1 MMKKEKQTGPRTAP
15 PPYRIR
21 VNAVSCGHRLVYE
34 TLDSIDEVWRSQDQK
49 SELSCFFQ
57 KLPIRRNYPGVI
69 LPGLLFLNKP
79 VFSCLRC

>member
-34 TLDSIDEVWRSQDQK
+34 TLDSIDEVWRSQDPK
-49 SELSCFFQ
+49 SELSCFFSETAYLQ
-57 KLPIRRNYPGVI
+57 EYSWRHPDRSSFSHSQ
-69 LPGLLFLNKP
+69 LFPWFLY
-79 VFSCLRC
+79 